1 MLDNKKLMKRIAK
14 GDLEAINTWITSKKD
29 KLYKI
34 SWSYLYNHSD
44 IEDVLQ
50 NTMISAYENINSL
63 RKIDLFESWFIS
75 ILLNECRKSLRDRK
89 RVLPEGNV
97 EIHGHYK
104 DQYSFFEEINEIDE
118 IYKEVVILKYVS
130 GYSQEEIAK
139 ILDIPLGTV
148 KSRIYRGLRDLRK
161 ELKEANHEL

>member
-1 MLDNKKLMKRIAK
+1 MKRIAK

-50 NTMISAYENINSL
+50 NTMISAYENIKSL
-63 RKIDLFESWFIS
+63 RKIDLFETWFIS
-75 ILLNECRKSLRDRK
+75 ILLNECRKSLRDKK
-89 RVLPEGNV
+89 RLMPQEDI
-97 EIHGHYK
+97 EIHGHYR
-104 DQYSFFEEINEIDE
+104 DQYHFFEEINAIDQ

-139 ILDIPLGTV
+139 ILDIPIGTV

-161 ELKEANHEL
+161 LLKEDNCEL

>member
-1 MLDNKKLMKRIAK
+1 MNKISK
-14 GDLEAINTWITSKKD
+14 GDLEALNSWIISKKD

-50 NTMISAYENINSL
+50 NTMISAYENIKSL
-63 RKIDLFESWFIS
+63 RKLDAFETWFIS
-75 ILLNECRKSLRDRK
+75 ILLNECRKFLRERK
-89 RVLPEGNV
+89 RVIPEENI
-97 EIHGHYK
+97 EIHGNYR
-104 DQYSFFEEINEIDE
+104 DQYNFFEEINAIDE

-139 ILDIPLGTV
+139 ILDIPIGTV

-161 ELKEANHEL
+161 LLKEDNYDL